1 MQKGMPEIV
10 LKGELQVA
18 LKLHLFMILS
28 KHKSVHNDSIKWEI
42 EVTLNVALDSTFEI
56 SF

>member
-1 MQKGMPEIV
+1 MPEIA

-18 LKLHLFMILS
+18 LKLHLFMTLS